1 MANFLEILPPYQMLK
16 GLASSL
22 SAKKLRAE
30 VDKEE
35 ESIRRR
41 RSELLSLAE
50 KETDISKKKVYLEE
64 AMNIKNYSLESLN
77 KVLADA
83 PTTKQILASAGETV
97 LMMTGG
103 SALRLL
109 KSGYKGVQSF
119 KGAFKIGRFG
129 SSENRAAMAVDK
141 LNQLITKSQKLEKFQ
156 KASTIGKTLQVG
168 KSIASSTAEGAAFG
182 TLAEISIN
190 KDATTESILQ
200 SAGTTAVLGGGL
212 NVLGRGLGVG
222 MKAYGEKVSPKVKEL
237 YKTIKTK
244 IDDYAQGKELS
255 KTSYDKVASSMD
267 LNKSISR
274 NIAKKTINFL
284 DYSEKG
290 VAKFFDRFDP
300 IKIMEDAIYEA
311 KGKPLTKQERVY
323 VQTRLLNGRVDA
335 KTNEELNKISKE
347 VDAIFKGDSQLKKD
361 SSVYLKAL
369 DDVDRARNGQLLE
382 VVDGKSVSVSEEQA
396 VKRLEDIYGDFVAT
410 NKIDL
415 LESARNIYNRET
427 NLELEKLRKSGILD
441 DAQIAAMKEA
451 HPNFIPHNVIF
462 DKIEKSYIKSSLNV
476 SESGIKKAFG
486 SIRKIEDPW
495 EAMAA
500 RRLLINRK
508 VAQNNLM
515 KSLTKNGETYGL
527 DGFRPLQTSKSVKL
541 KNTFIEEL
549 KKLKTLKED
558 LKRQYKR
565 LNKEDRRILS
575 KINKLE
581 DDINKLNKDALN
593 SFLKQETPEEAKKL
607 ITQLKIKTTPTIV
620 KDGGVGVRGG
630 KAKTKIIESGSY
642 NEVKITAKNT
652 KELRD
657 VLSSAKIKKS
667 DIENILKN
675 IKKGEYKTGSII
687 LSQKN
692 VGGKT
697 KDYVENLIDNLRG
710 LKNKELE
717 GIKSKISITE
727 KRLSKAEE
735 LKYLGEKEIDKTI
748 NDLIFLNKELKDK
761 WIKIQSL
768 SAKKPK
774 SGETTINLFNDGI
787 KETWVVPEDIAIA
800 VKGTDVIPPTG
811 ILKALSTVNKI
822 FKQLTTQLNPEF
834 AIPNFAR
841 DRQTMMLTAD
851 SIIQEMA
858 TRTKVTPKE
867 VNLSSKELQE
877 LLFKEGGIGANVYK
891 DGDEAIFKELEKT
904 GIVKFFKNAEDALS
918 ALSEISEQS
927 TRTKVFEKALRSGLD
942 TDVAALVSRDAT
954 IDFAKMGTVMQTLN
968 QAIPFLN
975 ARVQGFSNLGRVIK
989 NDPEMFMRTQMLT
1002 SAYPAIALHK
1012 WNNQWDSYA
1021 NISQEIKDKYWVI
1034 VHNEVETID
1043 MNTGEKILIPQFI
1056 TIPKAEGQVLAA
1068 NPIQY
1073 YLERA
1078 SVKDPRGVMEMIV
1091 DTIGSASPVE
1101 FQRFTHNNPLITAV
1115 SQFGPTGTLLAGGIS
1130 GKDPFFGT
1138 DLVPINKQGETVENY
1153 LKYKTSTPEYLK
1165 NISKIFANPDENGKS
1180 RGVNMS
1186 PAYLDFIINSA
1197 GGIPQVLSNI
1207 TDLIYSAASGKD
1219 LSSKKTDTAFGTA
1232 TQMPIS
1238 RRIFREAS
1246 PYYSPEAE
1254 GEKKYTKEVEKDAKT
1269 QSILSKEK
1277 IDSAA
1282 KDYLKAYNDKE
1293 SFPDNESLIDY
1304 YNNYILGSY
1313 NMSDEERKSFVKEV
1327 NERIIGIASGSIGQI
1342 NVNQSVDVR
1351 ATLLLKKYWDILD
1364 SEGEEKAQAFWKE
1377 AQDKKILT
1385 KDVMRRINELQED
1398 R

>member
-1 MANFLEILPPYQMLK
+1 M
-16 GLASSL
+16 
-22 SAKKLRAE
+22 
-30 VDKEE
+30 
-35 ESIRRR
+35 
-41 RSELLSLAE
+41 SLAE
-50 KETDISKKKVYLEE
+50 KETDISKKKVYLEQ
-64 AMNIKNYSLESLN
+64 AINIKNYSLESLN

-83 PTTKQILASAGETV
+83 PTTKQILASAGETA

-109 KSGYKGVQSF
+109 KGGYKGVQSG
-119 KGAFKIGRFG
+119 KAAFKIGRFG
-129 SSENRAAMAVDK
+129 SSENRAAMAADK

-182 TLAEISIN
+182 ALAETSIN

-200 SAGTTAVLGGGL
+200 SAGTTAALGGGL

-222 MKAYGEKVSPKVKEL
+222 MKAYGEKVSPKVHEL

-284 DYSEKG
+284 DYSERG

-300 IKIMEDAIYEA
+300 MKIMEDAIYEA

-462 DKIEKSYIKSSLNV
+462 DEVEKSYIKSSLNV

-495 EAMAA
+495 DAMAA

-515 KSLTKNGETYGL
+515 KSLTRNGETYGL
-527 DGFRPLQTSKSVKL
+527 DGFRPLQTSKSVMRKRELLTSL
-541 KNTFIEEL
+541 KD
-549 KKLKTLKED
+549 K
-558 LKRQYKR
+558 
-565 LNKEDRRILS
+565 
-575 KINKLE
+575 
-581 DDINKLNKDALN
+581 
-593 SFLKQETPEEAKKL
+593 
-607 ITQLKIKTTPTIV
+607 TQLKEQLKLLKLDKKLDSKIKNNISSLKKEAISEYNKISKKIDITSEEIPIDLQKNFDKFNSIINKIENNFEASNLSKDVISGIKDEIYKIKT
-620 KDGGVGVRGG
+620 DR
-630 KAKTKIIESGSY
+630 
-642 NEVKITAKNT
+642 KNT
-652 KELRD
+652 WLE
-657 VLSSAKIKKS
+657 A
-667 DIENILKN
+667 LK
-675 IKKGEYKTGSII
+675 
-687 LSQKN
+687 
-692 VGGKT
+692 
-697 KDYVENLIDNLRG
+697 
-710 LKNKELE
+710 
-717 GIKSKISITE
+717 
-727 KRLSKAEE
+727 
-735 LKYLGEKEIDKTI
+735 
-748 NDLIFLNKELKDK
+748 
-761 WIKIQSL
+761 L

-800 VKGTDVIPPTG
+800 IKGTDVIPPTG

-942 TDVAALVSRDAT
+942 TDVAALVSRDVT

-1021 NISQEIKDKYWVI
+1021 NISQEIKDKYWII

-1138 DLVPINKQGETVENY
+1138 DLVPIDKQGETVENY

-1165 NISKIFANPDENGKS
+1165 DISKIFANPDENGKP

-1197 GGIPQVLSNI
+1197 GGIPQALSNI

-1232 TQMPIS
+1232 TQMPIL

-1277 IDSAA
+1277 IDNAA
-1282 KDYLKAYNDKE
+1282 KDYLKAYNDRE

-1342 NVNQSVDVR
+1342 NVHQSVDVR

-1364 SEGEEKAQAFWKE
+1364 SEGEEKAKAFWKE

>member
-16 GLASSL
+16 GAASFL
-22 SAKKLRAE
+22 SAKKLQAE

-41 RSELLSLAE
+41 RSELMSLAE
-50 KETDISKKKVYLEE
+50 KETDISKKKIYLEQ
-64 AMNIKNYSLESLN
+64 AINIKNYSLESLN

-83 PTTKQILASAGETV
+83 PTTKQILASAGETA

-103 SALRLL
+103 SVLRLL
-109 KSGYKGVQSF
+109 KGGYKGVQSG
-119 KGAFKIGRFG
+119 KAAFKIGRFG
-129 SSENRAAMAVDK
+129 SSENRAAMAADK

-156 KASTIGKTLQVG
+156 NASAIGKTLQVG

-182 TLAEISIN
+182 ALAEISIN

-222 MKAYGEKVSPKVKEL
+222 MKAYGEKVSPKVNEL

-300 IKIMEDAIYEA
+300 IKRMEDAIYEA

-415 LESARNIYNRET
+415 LESARNIYSRET
-427 NLELEKLRKSGILD
+427 NLELEKLRKAGILN

-451 HPNFIPHNVIF
+451 HPNYIPHNVIF
-462 DKIEKSYIKSSLNV
+462 DEVEKSYIKSSLNV

-500 RRLLINRK
+500 RRLLTNRK

-515 KSLTKNGETYGL
+515 KSLTRNGETYGL
-527 DGFRPLQTSKSVKL
+527 DGFRPLQTSKSVMRKKELLTSL
-541 KNTFIEEL
+541 KD
-549 KKLKTLKED
+549 K
-558 LKRQYKR
+558 
-565 LNKEDRRILS
+565 
-575 KINKLE
+575 
-581 DDINKLNKDALN
+581 
-593 SFLKQETPEEAKKL
+593 
-607 ITQLKIKTTPTIV
+607 TQLKEQLKLLKYDKNLDSKIKNNIISLKKEAISEYNKISKKIDITSEEIPIDLQKNFDKFNSIINKIENNFEASNLSKDVISGIKDEIYKIKT
-620 KDGGVGVRGG
+620 DR
-630 KAKTKIIESGSY
+630 
-642 NEVKITAKNT
+642 KNT
-652 KELRD
+652 WLEALK
-657 VLSSAKIKKS
+657 LSK
-667 DIENILKN
+667 
-675 IKKGEYKTGSII
+675 
-687 LSQKN
+687 KN
-692 VGGKT
+692 V
-697 KDYVENLIDNLRG
+697 
-710 LKNKELE
+710 
-717 GIKSKISITE
+717 
-727 KRLSKAEE
+727 
-735 LKYLGEKEIDKTI
+735 
-748 NDLIFLNKELKDK
+748 
-761 WIKIQSL
+761 
-768 SAKKPK
+768 K

-800 VKGTDVIPPTG
+800 IKGTDVIPPTG
-811 ILKALSTVNKI
+811 ILKVLSTVNKI

-858 TRTKVTPKE
+858 IRTKVTPKE
-867 VNLSSKELQE
+867 VNLSSKELKE
-877 LLFKEGGIGANVYK
+877 LWAKEGGIGANIYK

-904 GIVKFFKNAEDALS
+904 GIVKFFKNAEGALS
-918 ALSEISEQS
+918 AISDISEQS
-927 TRTKVFEKALRSGLD
+927 TRLKVFEKALKNGLEP
-942 TDVAALVSRDAT
+942 DVAALVARDAT

-968 QAIPFLN
+968 QVIPFLN

-989 NDPEMFMRTQMLT
+989 NNPEMFMRTQMLT

-1165 NISKIFANPDENGKS
+1165 DISKIFANPDENGKP

-1197 GGIPQVLSNI
+1197 GGIPQALSNI

-1219 LSSKKTDTAFGTA
+1219 LSSKKTDTAFRTA

-1277 IDSAA
+1277 INNAA

>member
-1 MANFLEILPPYQMLK
+1 M
-16 GLASSL
+16 
-22 SAKKLRAE
+22 
-30 VDKEE
+30 
-35 ESIRRR
+35 
-41 RSELLSLAE
+41 SLAE
-50 KETDISKKKVYLEE
+50 KETDISKKKVYLEQ
-64 AMNIKNYSLESLN
+64 AINIKNYSLEALN

-83 PTTKQILASAGETV
+83 PTTKQILASAGETA

-129 SSENRAAMAVDK
+129 SSENRAAMAADK

-156 KASTIGKTLQVG
+156 NASAIGKTLQVG

-182 TLAEISIN
+182 ALAETSIN

-200 SAGTTAVLGGGL
+200 SAGITAVLGGGL

-300 IKIMEDAIYEA
+300 IKRMEDAIYEA

-323 VQTRLLNGRVDA
+323 VQTRLLNGRIDT

-415 LESARNIYNRET
+415 LERARSIYNRET
-427 NLELEKLRKSGILD
+427 NLELEKLRKAGILN

-451 HPNFIPHNVIF
+451 HPNYIPHNVIF

-495 EAMAA
+495 DAMVA

-515 KSLTKNGETYGL
+515 KSLTRNGETYGL
-527 DGFRPLQTSKSVKL
+527 DGFRPLQTSKSVEL
-541 KNTFIEEL
+541 KNTF
-549 KKLKTLKED
+549 
-558 LKRQYKR
+558 
-565 LNKEDRRILS
+565 
-575 KINKLE
+575 
-581 DDINKLNKDALN
+581 
-593 SFLKQETPEEAKKL
+593 
-607 ITQLKIKTTPTIV
+607 
-620 KDGGVGVRGG
+620 
-630 KAKTKIIESGSY
+630 
-642 NEVKITAKNT
+642 
-652 KELRD
+652 
-657 VLSSAKIKKS
+657 
-667 DIENILKN
+667 
-675 IKKGEYKTGSII
+675 
-687 LSQKN
+687 
-692 VGGKT
+692 
-697 KDYVENLIDNLRG
+697 
-710 LKNKELE
+710 
-717 GIKSKISITE
+717 
-727 KRLSKAEE
+727 
-735 LKYLGEKEIDKTI
+735 
-748 NDLIFLNKELKDK
+748 
-761 WIKIQSL
+761 
-768 SAKKPK
+768 KKPK

-800 VKGTDVIPPTG
+800 IKGTDVIPPTG

-834 AIPNFAR
+834 AIPNLAR

-858 TRTKVTPKE
+858 IRTKVTPKE

-877 LLFKEGGIGANVYK
+877 LWAKEGGIGANIYK

-918 ALSEISEQS
+918 AISDISEQS
-927 TRTKVFEKALRSGLD
+927 TRLKVFEKALRSGLEP
-942 TDVAALVSRDAT
+942 DVAALVARDAT

-968 QAIPFLN
+968 QVIPFLN

-989 NDPEMFMRTQMLT
+989 NNPEMFMRTQMLT

-1091 DTIGSASPVE
+1091 DTIGSASPIE

-1138 DLVPINKQGETVENY
+1138 DLVPTNKQGETVENY

-1165 NISKIFANPDENGKS
+1165 DISKIFANPDENGKS

-1254 GEKKYTKEVEKDAKT
+1254 GEKKYTKEVEKDIKT

-1277 IDSAA
+1277 IDNAA

-1313 NMSDEERKSFVKEV
+1313 NMSDEERKSFIKEV
-1327 NERIIGIASGSIGQI
+1327 NERVKGVASGSIGQI

>member
-16 GLASSL
+16 GLASAL
-22 SAKKLRAE
+22 SAKKLQAE
-30 VDKEE
+30 VEKEE

-41 RSELLSLAE
+41 RSELMSLAE
-50 KETDISKKKVYLEE
+50 KETDISKKKVYLEQ
-64 AMNIKNYSLESLN
+64 AINIKNYSLEALN

-83 PTTKQILASAGETV
+83 PTTKQILASAGETA

-129 SSENRAAMAVDK
+129 SSENRAAMAADK

-156 KASTIGKTLQVG
+156 NASAIGKTLQVG

-182 TLAEISIN
+182 ALAETSIN

-200 SAGTTAVLGGGL
+200 SAGITAVLGGGL

-300 IKIMEDAIYEA
+300 IKRMEDAIYEA

-323 VQTRLLNGRVDA
+323 VQTRLLNGRIDT

-415 LESARNIYNRET
+415 LERARSIYNRET
-427 NLELEKLRKSGILD
+427 NLELEKLRKAGILN

-451 HPNFIPHNVIF
+451 HPNYIPHNVIF

-495 EAMAA
+495 DAMVA

-515 KSLTKNGETYGL
+515 KSLTRNGETYGL
-527 DGFRPLQTSKSVKL
+527 DGFRPLQTSKSVEL
-541 KNTFIEEL
+541 KNTF
-549 KKLKTLKED
+549 
-558 LKRQYKR
+558 
-565 LNKEDRRILS
+565 
-575 KINKLE
+575 
-581 DDINKLNKDALN
+581 
-593 SFLKQETPEEAKKL
+593 
-607 ITQLKIKTTPTIV
+607 
-620 KDGGVGVRGG
+620 
-630 KAKTKIIESGSY
+630 
-642 NEVKITAKNT
+642 
-652 KELRD
+652 
-657 VLSSAKIKKS
+657 
-667 DIENILKN
+667 
-675 IKKGEYKTGSII
+675 
-687 LSQKN
+687 
-692 VGGKT
+692 
-697 KDYVENLIDNLRG
+697 
-710 LKNKELE
+710 
-717 GIKSKISITE
+717 
-727 KRLSKAEE
+727 
-735 LKYLGEKEIDKTI
+735 
-748 NDLIFLNKELKDK
+748 
-761 WIKIQSL
+761 
-768 SAKKPK
+768 KKPK

-800 VKGTDVIPPTG
+800 IKGTDVIPPTG

-834 AIPNFAR
+834 AIPNLAR

-858 TRTKVTPKE
+858 IRTKVTPKE

-877 LLFKEGGIGANVYK
+877 LWAKEGGIGANIYK

-918 ALSEISEQS
+918 AISDISEQS
-927 TRTKVFEKALRSGLD
+927 TRLKVFEKALRSGLEP
-942 TDVAALVSRDAT
+942 DVAALVARDAT

-968 QAIPFLN
+968 QVIPFLN

-989 NDPEMFMRTQMLT
+989 NNPEMFMRTQMLT

-1091 DTIGSASPVE
+1091 DTIGSASPIE

-1138 DLVPINKQGETVENY
+1138 DLVPTNKQGETVENY

-1165 NISKIFANPDENGKS
+1165 DISKIFANPDENGKS

-1254 GEKKYTKEVEKDAKT
+1254 GEKKYTKEVEKDIKT

-1277 IDSAA
+1277 IDNAA

-1313 NMSDEERKSFVKEV
+1313 NMSDEERKSFIKEV
-1327 NERIIGIASGSIGQI
+1327 NERVKGVASGSIGQI